1 MKTFQHYLAESERTY
16 DYRIKVVGE
25 TPDGFWDELEQKLA
39 QFDIVKMSK
48 PKSTPV
54 MTTLKDFPEQK
65 NQSVTMADVSFKYPA
80 IEPQIQQIS
89 QMLGLMPT
97 NIKLCTQRYA
107 DSMEKEIA
115 DIDSQNKDLLSDT
128 DYPAPDAEQKELS
141 QDYSADPYQHSVLQN
156 AYRSEYTIA
165 GGKTPPAETT
175 NDLPMG
181 TKSPFATIKRPP
193 KPATGANPRG

>member
-1 MKTFQHYLAESERTY
+1 
-16 DYRIKVVGE
+16 
-25 TPDGFWDELEQKLA
+25 
-39 QFDIVKMSK
+39 MSK